1 LKGVATGL
9 NVTYHALSSD
19 LSSVNFSSIRAGTI
33 EERDNWR
40 RWQQFY
46 ISHLVRPIFSAWLEF
61 NQGRLGVNAEQT
73 VATFVPRGWTWVD
86 PVKDLL
92 AHKMA
97 YELGVSSLSSIAA
110 SQGKDLEEVFDSRQ
124 KESELM
130 AEYGL
135 VFGPVEPMMESDDG
149 TN

>member
-1 LKGVATGL
+1 
-9 NVTYHALSSD
+9 
-19 LSSVNFSSIRAGTI
+19 
-33 EERDNWR
+33 
-40 RWQQFY
+40 
-46 ISHLVRPIFSAWLEF
+46 
-61 NQGRLGVNAEQT
+61 
-73 VATFVPRGWTWVD
+73 
-86 PVKDLL
+86 
-92 AHKMA
+92 MA